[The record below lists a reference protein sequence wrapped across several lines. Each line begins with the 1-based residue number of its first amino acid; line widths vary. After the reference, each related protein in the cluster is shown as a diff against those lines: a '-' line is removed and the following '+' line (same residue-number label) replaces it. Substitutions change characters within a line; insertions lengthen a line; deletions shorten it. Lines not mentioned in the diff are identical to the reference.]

1 MHVGRRSVKLGGVD
15 ASIGNVPAPRDGV
28 RKDYEYS
35 AAGDANSERFNAPVW
50 RTTQEARGLQDA
62 LGEALGVVRR

>member
-1 MHVGRRSVKLGGVD
+1 MKLGGVD

-35 AAGDANSERFNAPVW
+35 AAGDANGERFNGPVS
-50 RTTQEARGLQDA
+50 RTTQEARGT
-62 LGEALGVVRR
+62 LGEAFGFDRDRQR